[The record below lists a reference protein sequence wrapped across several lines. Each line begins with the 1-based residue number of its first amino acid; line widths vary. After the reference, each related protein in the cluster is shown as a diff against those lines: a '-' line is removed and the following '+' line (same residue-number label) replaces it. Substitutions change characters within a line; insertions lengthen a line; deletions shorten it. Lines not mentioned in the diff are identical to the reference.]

1 MSATFIYNRSCN
13 DDYCPLMNQFRLLS
27 LTADPAKEEY
37 DARLE
42 YAFYEYDSES
52 ENEKNEYDK
61 NNEETFVDDEDY
73 LDVDELYEFNH
84 KYGVHFT
91 REELNAFSEYR
102 ERHGLEIEDTFSYIQ
117 SCHNCGK
124 QLTVFGNEYCSKG
137 CSSYREDYGYSCFR
151 GENCL
156 LCYGYPDE
164 VVNACYY
171 GPDCSKCASYCG
183 AEEDRFSLSCSICLK
198 PMTDHEGYGV
208 DHRDDGIDDEL
219 YCNICAE
226 DILDK
231 KGFYDNDNDDD
242 DSDDSDAKKRPYD
255 SEDDDYEPN
264 KRHRAEDDD
273 DNVSLEDDNLQDK
286 KPRSYARANLMD
298 DLVLDSDSD
307 IESIARYSDH
317 CEDMDYEE
325 DARAG
330 HCLEA
335 VAESDADIIRRLRAE
350 NAVLRDLLLD
360 NTLELHIPEG
370 CQPCFHYVAGEIR
383 RVGIVEQAPH
393 SASTPLT
400 LDDLNCDDMK
410 EAESD
415 CDLMDYDNDSN

>member
-1 MSATFIYNRSCN
+1 
-13 DDYCPLMNQFRLLS
+13 MNQFRLLS
-27 LTADPAKEEY
+27 LTADPAMEDY

-52 ENEKNEYDK
+52 ENEKNEYNK
-61 NNEETFVDDEDY
+61 HNEETFVDDEDY

-84 KYGVHFT
+84 KYGVTFT
-91 REELNAFSEYR
+91 REQLNIFNEYK

-124 QLTVFGNEYCSKG
+124 QLTVFGNEYCSRR
-137 CSSYREDYGYSCFR
+137 CCSYREDYDYSCVR

-156 LCYGYPDE
+156 ICYGCPDQ
-164 VVNACYY
+164 VVNACYW
-171 GPDCSKCASYCG
+171 GPDCSQCASYCG

-208 DHRDDGIDDEL
+208 DHRNDGNDEL

-226 DILDK
+226 NILDK
-231 KGFYDNDNDDD
+231 KGFYDNDDDDDSDHD

-255 SEDDDYEPN
+255 SEDDYEPN
-264 KRHRAEDDD
+264 KRHRAEDASSDSSVD
-273 DNVSLEDDNLQDK
+273 SRKRKRDHDESVEGSDQENLQDK
-286 KPRSYARANLMD
+286 KPRSYAKANLMD

-317 CEDMDYEE
+317 CDDMDYEE
-325 DARAG
+325 DARVVQ
-330 HCLEA
+330 CLEA

-383 RVGIVEQAPH
+383 RVGIVEQTHH

-400 LDDLNCDDMK
+400 LDDLNCDDM
-410 EAESD
+410 EEDSD

>member
-1 MSATFIYNRSCN
+1 
-13 DDYCPLMNQFRLLS
+13 MNQFRLLS

-61 NNEETFVDDEDY
+61 NNKDTFVDDEDY
-73 LDVDELYEFNH
+73 LDIDELYEFNDR
-84 KYGVHFT
+84 YGVHFT
-91 REELNAFSEYR
+91 REELNAFNEYR
-102 ERHGLEIEDTFSYIQ
+102 EHNGLEIEDTFSYIQ

-164 VVNACYY
+164 VVNACYW
-171 GPDCSKCASYCG
+171 GPDCSHCASYCG

-208 DHRDDGIDDEL
+208 DHRGEGIDEEL

-226 DILDK
+226 NILDK
-231 KGFYDNDNDDD
+231 KGFYDNDD

-264 KRHRAEDDD
+264 KRHRAQED
-273 DNVSLEDDNLQDK
+273 EDNLQGK
-286 KPRSYARANLMD
+286 KPRSYAKANLMD

-317 CEDMDYEE
+317 SDDMDYDE
-325 DARAG
+325 DVDAF
-330 HCLEA
+330 HYLES
-335 VAESDADIIRRLRAE
+335 VVESDADIIRCLRAE
-350 NAVLRDLLLD
+350 NAVLIDLLRD
-360 NTLELHIPEG
+360 FSVELHVPEG
-370 CQPCFHYVAGEIR
+370 FQPSFHYVDGEIR
-383 RVGIVEQAPH
+383 RVGIVQQTHH

-400 LDDLNCDDMK
+400 LDELNCDDM
-410 EAESD
+410 EEDND
-415 CDLMDYDNDSN
+415 CDLMDYDNDSQ